1 MPVMSFKLT
10 EEQAR
15 QVRRNARL
23 KHKTVSDY
31 LRASAL
37 PAAAPCPPKLIIK
50 KHPVSGLSYNA
61 APGQLSPTLEEINA
75 VLADFP

>member
-1 MPVMSFKLT
+1 MSFKVT

-15 QVRRNARL
+15 QVRRFARL

-37 PAAAPCPPKLIIK
+37 PAAAPRPPKLILK
-50 KHPVSGLSYNA
+50 RHPLSGGWYNA
-61 APGQLSPTLEEINA
+61 APGQASPSLEEIDEI
-75 VLADFP
+75 LADFP